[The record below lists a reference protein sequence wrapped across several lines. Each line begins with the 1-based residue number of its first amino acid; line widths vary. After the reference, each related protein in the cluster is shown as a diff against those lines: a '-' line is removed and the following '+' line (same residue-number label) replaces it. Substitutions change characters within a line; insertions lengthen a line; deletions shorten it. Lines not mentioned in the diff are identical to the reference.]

1 MNSSFDDVPLL
12 IFSNTKHDS
21 DLRYLVGCCVP
32 DDIALIFDGK
42 ETIVLA
48 SALEVGRLKRL
59 SKIDNVFN
67 LENFRTKNSDSSE
80 EYITILSNFLKNL
93 GIVNVV
99 VKKNCQ
105 IWIVNGL
112 SENGINVKVGNFTML
127 PQRLIKSENEVDEI
141 RKCAAIVEKVFQ
153 EVRDAIAS
161 SSIGSDGE
169 LILDGELLTSE
180 RLRKFMEDRSY
191 ALGAVAEDTIV
202 SCGDDACDP
211 HNIGH
216 GTIYANQPIVID
228 FFPYLRNSGYFSD
241 VTRTFLKGRP
251 SNKQKKL
258 YDAVKSAHDMAIN
271 MVCDSAS
278 SDSITSKVIN
288 FFKNIGFKTNTRSS
302 NPSGMFHSLGH
313 GIGLDIHERP
323 KVGFN
328 GDILKSGM
336 TITIEPGLYYRGIGG
351 VRIEDDLLVKADCH
365 ELLTNMPYEFA
376 IE

>member
-1 MNSSFDDVPLL
+1 MNSSFCDIPLL

-42 ETIVLA
+42 ETTVLA
-48 SALEVGRLKRL
+48 SALEVGRLRRL

-67 LENFRTKNSDSSE
+67 LENFRTKNANSSE
-80 EYITILSNFLKNL
+80 AYITILSNFLKNL

-105 IWIVNGL
+105 VWIVNGL
-112 SENGINVKVGNFTML
+112 SENGINVNVGDFAML
-127 PQRLIKSENEVDEI
+127 PQRLIKSENEIDEI
-141 RKCAAIVEKVFQ
+141 RKCASIVEKVFQ
-153 EVRDAIAS
+153 EVRDAIAC

-169 LILDGELLTSE
+169 LILNGELLTSE
-180 RLRKFMEDRSY
+180 RLRKFIEDRSY

-211 HNIGH
+211 HNIGY

-228 FFPYLRNSGYFSD
+228 FFPYSRDSGYFSD

-313 GIGLDIHERP
+313 GIGLDIHEHP
-323 KVGFN
+323 KVGFR

-351 VRIEDDLLVKADCH
+351 VRIEDDLLVKTDGH
-365 ELLTNMPYEFA
+365 ELLTNMPYDFA

>member
-21 DLRYLVGCCVP
+21 DLRYLIGCCVP
-32 DDIALIFDGK
+32 DDVALIFDGK
-42 ETIVLA
+42 KTTVLA
-48 SALEVGRLKRL
+48 SALEVGRLQRL
-59 SKIDNVFN
+59 SNVDKVLN
-67 LENFRTKNSDSSE
+67 LENFRTKSADSSE
-80 EYITILSNFLKNL
+80 GYITILSNFLKSL
-93 GIVNVV
+93 GIANVA

-105 IWIVNGL
+105 VWIVNGL
-112 SENGINVKVGNFTML
+112 SENGINVNVSDFAML
-127 PQRLIKSENEVDEI
+127 PQRLIKSENEIDEI
-141 RKCAAIVEKVFQ
+141 RKCAAIAGKVFQ
-153 EVRDAIAS
+153 EVRDVIAH
-161 SSIGSDGE
+161 SSIGNNGE
-169 LILDGELLTSE
+169 LILDGEFLTSE

-191 ALGAVAEDTIV
+191 ALGAVVEDTIV

-216 GTIYANQPIVID
+216 GTLYANQPIVID
-228 FFPYLRNSGYFSD
+228 FFPYLRTSGYFSD
-241 VTRTFLKGRP
+241 VTRTFLKGHP
-251 SNKQKKL
+251 SDQQKRL

-288 FFKNIGFKTNTRSS
+288 FFKNIGFKTDTRSS
-302 NPSGMFHSLGH
+302 SPSGMFHSLGH
-313 GIGLDIHERP
+313 GIGLDIHEHP
-323 KVGFN
+323 KVGFR

-351 VRIEDDLLVKADCH
+351 VRIEDDLLVKSDGH
-365 ELLTNMPYEFA
+365 ELLTNIPYDFA

>member
-1 MNSSFDDVPLL
+1 M
-12 IFSNTKHDS
+12 
-21 DLRYLVGCCVP
+21 
-32 DDIALIFDGK
+32 
-42 ETIVLA
+42 
-48 SALEVGRLKRL
+48 
-59 SKIDNVFN
+59 FN
-67 LENFRTKNSDSSE
+67 LENFRTKNANSSE
-80 EYITILSNFLKNL
+80 GYITILSNFLKNF

-105 IWIVNGL
+105 VWIVNDL
-112 SENGINVKVGNFTML
+112 SENGINVKVGDFAML

-169 LILDGELLTSE
+169 LILNGELLTSE
-180 RLRKFMEDRSY
+180 RIRKFMEDRSY

-228 FFPYLRNSGYFSD
+228 FSPYLRNSGYFSD

-288 FFKNIGFKTNTRSS
+288 FFKNIGFKTNTKSS

-351 VRIEDDLLVKADCH
+351 VRVEDDLLVKADGH
-365 ELLTNMPYEFA
+365 ELLTNIPYDFA

>member
-1 MNSSFDDVPLL
+1 MDSSFGDIPLL
-12 IFSNTKHDS
+12 IFSSTKHDS

-67 LENFRTKNSDSSE
+67 LENFRTKNANSSE
-80 EYITILSNFLKNL
+80 AYITILSNFLKNL

-105 IWIVNGL
+105 VWIVNDL
-112 SENGINVKVGNFTML
+112 SENGINVKVGDFAML

-153 EVRDAIAS
+153 EVMDAIAS
-161 SSIGSDGE
+161 SSIGSDDE
-169 LILDGELLTSE
+169 LILNGEPLTSE
-180 RLRKFMEDRSY
+180 RIRKFMEDRSY
-191 ALGAVAEDTIV
+191 ALGAVAEGTIV

-216 GTIYANQPIVID
+216 GTLYANQPIVID
-228 FFPYLRNSGYFSD
+228 FFPYSRDSGYFSD
-241 VTRTFLKGRP
+241 VTRTFLKGHP
-251 SNKQKKL
+251 SDQQKRL

-351 VRIEDDLLVKADCH
+351 VRVEDDLLVKSDGH
-365 ELLTNMPYEFA
+365 ELLTNIPYELA

>member
-1 MNSSFDDVPLL
+1 MDSSFGDIPLL
-12 IFSNTKHDS
+12 IFSNTKHES

-48 SALEVGRLKRL
+48 SALEVGRLQRL

-67 LENFRTKNSDSSE
+67 LENFRTKNSDCVE
-80 EYITILSNFLKNL
+80 GYVTILSNFLKKL
-93 GIVNVV
+93 GVVNVV

-105 IWIVNGL
+105 VWIVNGL
-112 SENGINVKVGNFTML
+112 SENGINVNVGDFAIL

-161 SSIGSDGE
+161 SSIGSDGK

-180 RLRKFMEDRSY
+180 RLRKFIEDRSC

-241 VTRTFLKGRP
+241 VTRTFLKGQH
-251 SNKQKKL
+251 SDQQKKL
-258 YDAVKSAHDMAIN
+258 YDAVKSAHDMAID

-288 FFKNIGFKTNTRSS
+288 FFKNIGFKTDTRSS
-302 NPSGMFHSLGH
+302 SPSGMFHSLGH

-351 VRIEDDLLVKADCH
+351 VRIEDDLLVKSDGH
-365 ELLTNMPYEFA
+365 ELLTNIPYEFA